1 MLHRRC
7 PSINVCIQQR
17 IPLQFRADSGRDPS
31 DEKADGEREKYNPS
45 HASQNRKTSKAKCC
59 RAKLAYARHRTLKG
73 RPAEIP
79 LQGVTHMASVL
90 TSTCYREK
98 PFPKVHGI
106 KIWNSSELREI
117 KDHPQNTMR
126 ALKLQSDI
134 PVGEKQFEQKLGH
147 PQSIALTKSKGN
159 LSLTQTWLKV
169 FSLFGETK
177 QINICLSLTIAR
189 LPV

>member
-1 MLHRRC
+1 MFVSNRGSLFNLELIQEGTHLMRKQMGKGKNTILLMLLRT
-7 PSINVCIQQR
+7 
-17 IPLQFRADSGRDPS
+17 A
-31 DEKADGEREKYNPS
+31 
-45 HASQNRKTSKAKCC
+45 KTSKAKCC
-59 RAKLAYARHRTLKG
+59 WAKLAYARHRTLKG
-73 RPAEIP
+73 RPAETP
-79 LQGVTHMASVL
+79 LQGVTHTASVL
-90 TSTCYREK
+90 TSTWCREK

-117 KDHPQNTMR
+117 KDHPQNMMR
-126 ALKLQSDI
+126 ALKLESDI

-169 FSLFGETK
+169 FTVSLLRLN
-177 QINICLSLTIAR
+177 NICLSLTIPR